1 VHFVVAVE
9 TAEEDVRVEVENR
22 LKEVVVDRR
31 EETVLDEV
39 LDEDNVELENLL
51 LTVELENLL
60 LTVEL
65 DNLLLTVELD
75 NLLLTVELD
84 NLLLTVELDNLLL
97 TVELDN
103 LLLTKE
109 LDINVDVGLE
119 TMSGLGAVVDGE
131 MVLLPQ
137 AITVDI
143 ETETETETETVS
155 ELVRML
161 LDLELS
167 MVTGRSE
174 LVLNSIREVSDG

>member
-65 DNLLLTVELD
+65 E

-119 TMSGLGAVVDGE
+119 TMSGLGAVVEGE